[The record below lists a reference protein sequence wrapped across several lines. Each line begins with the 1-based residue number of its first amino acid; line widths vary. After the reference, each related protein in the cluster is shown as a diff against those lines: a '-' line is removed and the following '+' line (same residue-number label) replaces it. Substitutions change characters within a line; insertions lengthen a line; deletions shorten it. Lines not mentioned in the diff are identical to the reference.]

1 MGEVFLAEDTSLRR
15 KIAIKMLQSPFT
27 TDEKARLRLVREAQA
42 AAALD
47 HPNICAIYEVDE
59 SDGHTFICMQYVA
72 GETLETLIKHK
83 SLDLGEILGISIQV
97 ADALVEAHARGIIH
111 RDIKP
116 GKIMITQRG
125 SVKVMDFGLA
135 KPFQPEGA
143 NQSEAET
150 VRLISTQGTVI
161 GTLPYMSPEQVRGD
175 ALDGR
180 SDIFSF
186 GVVLYELLSGLQLFA
201 QKSTAATAAAILTST
216 PLALARSNKD
226 VPAEL
231 ERILGKT
238 LRKIPDERYQAIKDL
253 LIDLRSLKDELDFQ
267 HRLERS
273 STSKPLELG
282 STMLTEPK
290 HPALAATAKRTVPTV
305 DPLDA
310 RTTGDKIVR
319 AGFRWTWLIAIVL
332 LAVLGVTG
340 WLLWR
345 NANMHWAKSQV
356 AKIEELEKAG
366 KYLQAYDLSI
376 VIQKYLGQDETIN
389 RLMPTISDVISV
401 TSDPGDVANGLRSLP
416 ASIEDRLV
424 PLIKSGRAVF
434 GIVLEGYLER
444 RRPEGYVTPD
454 PSTVE
459 YKELIVNRVT
469 DVRRGL
475 DYLLT
480 RNDIDSHRIAFFG
493 PSAGA
498 NWSDISRR

>member
-1 MGEVFLAEDTSLRR
+1 M
-15 KIAIKMLQSPFT
+15 
-27 TDEKARLRLVREAQA
+27 RLVREAQA

-47 HPNICAIYEVDE
+47 HPNICAIYEVAE
-59 SDGHTFICMQYVA
+59 SDGHTFICMQYIA
-72 GETLETLIKHK
+72 DETLDTLIKHK
-83 SLDLGEILGISIQV
+83 SLDLGEIFGIGIQV
-97 ADALVEAHARGIIH
+97 ADALVEAHVRGIIH

-116 GKIMITQRG
+116 GNIMITQRG

-216 PLALARSNKD
+216 PLALARFNKD

-238 LRKIPDERYQAIKDL
+238 LRKTPDERYQTIKDL
-253 LIDLRSLKDELDFQ
+253 LIDLRSLKDQLDFQ

-282 STMLTEPK
+282 STVLTEPE

-319 AGFRWTWLIAIVL
+319 AGFRWTC
-332 LAVLGVTG
+332 
-340 WLLWR
+340 
-345 NANMHWAKSQV
+345 
-356 AKIEELEKAG
+356 
-366 KYLQAYDLSI
+366 
-376 VIQKYLGQDETIN
+376 
-389 RLMPTISDVISV
+389 
-401 TSDPGDVANGLRSLP
+401 
-416 ASIEDRLV
+416 
-424 PLIKSGRAVF
+424 
-434 GIVLEGYLER
+434 
-444 RRPEGYVTPD
+444 
-454 PSTVE
+454 
-459 YKELIVNRVT
+459 
-469 DVRRGL
+469 
-475 DYLLT
+475 
-480 RNDIDSHRIAFFG
+480 
-493 PSAGA
+493 
-498 NWSDISRR
+498 